1 MSSTWTVR
9 SGSIRRVRDNLVLH
23 FRGKVRERAFSCGMP
38 PAQFR
43 DWVDEVVG
51 EGIAVA
57 LSCLDQWNDERSG
70 FLTWAYLK
78 TRTLI
83 RDELRKEKRYY
94 RQHWR
99 DAMGETPSN
108 LPDIAKRIEMKE
120 QLLEI
125 FSSLTE
131 DQSEAL
137 IFYYLLG
144 YSVKEIAS
152 MTGKPDATIYTL
164 LRRGRERLQDER
176 AS

>member
-1 MSSTWTVR
+1 MTRRYARRYVGSSNIPLEPHLESKHYASRKIIQNVR
-9 SGSIRRVRDNLVLH
+9 
-23 FRGKVRERAFSCGMP
+23 
-38 PAQFR
+38 
-43 DWVDEVVG
+43 
-51 EGIAVA
+51 
-57 LSCLDQWNDERSG
+57 
-70 FLTWAYLK
+70 T
-78 TRTLI
+78 
-83 RDELRKEKRYY
+83 
-94 RQHWR
+94 
-99 DAMGETPSN
+99 
-108 LPDIAKRIEMKE
+108 DIAKRIEMKE